1 MNYIKPFKFLNNL
14 PTKLNLFY
22 KKKSKAGVV
31 VNNKSK
37 SKRDFDPVT
46 NFDKAFEK
54 YIRML
59 INRIFPKDSII
70 GEEFE
75 DKFSENEYKWSIDP
89 IDGTRAFVIGAPTWS
104 NLISLSFKNKSLIG
118 LANFPELNKYY
129 INDKKKSYLFK
140 DKKKFILKSSNN
152 NNLKTIKII
161 GNFHG
166 TLSYEKQRKVIKKF
180 GWSFRLAGF
189 DALNYCLLAEGKVD
203 AVIEAN
209 LKPYDILPLI
219 PIIQNSGAIVTN
231 WRNEPAENGGNILAT
246 SNKVLHN
253 KILKLLKPFAKKR

>member
-1 MNYIKPFKFLNNL
+1 MDYNKPFNFLKNL
-14 PTKLNLFY
+14 PPKLNLFN
-22 KKKSKAGVV
+22 KKKSKSGLVV
-31 VNNKSK
+31 SNKSK
-37 SKRDFDPVT
+37 SKKDFDPVT
-46 NFDKAFEK
+46 NFDKAFEI
-54 YIRML
+54 YIRSL
-59 INRIFPKDSII
+59 INKKFPKDSII
-70 GEEFE
+70 GEEFA
-75 DKFSENEYKWSIDP
+75 DKFSLNDYKWSIDP

-104 NLISLSFKNKSLIG
+104 NLISLSFKERALVG

-140 DKKKFILKSSNN
+140 DRKKIILRSSNN
-152 NNLKTIKII
+152 NNLKNIKII

-219 PIIQNSGAIVTN
+219 PIIKNSGAIVTN
-231 WRNEPAENGGNILAT
+231 WRNEPAEEGGNILAT
-246 SNKVLHN
+246 SNKVLHS
-253 KILKLLKPFAKKR
+253 KILKLLKPFAKN

>member
-1 MNYIKPFKFLNNL
+1 MEYKKPYNFLKNL
-14 PTKLNLFY
+14 PSKLNAFY
-22 KKKSKAGVV
+22 KKKSNAGLII
-31 VNNKSK
+31 NNKSK
-37 SKRDFDPVT
+37 SKKDFDPVT
-46 NFDKAFEK
+46 NFDKSFEK
-54 YIRML
+54 FIRSL
-59 INRIFPKDSII
+59 IYRKFPKDAVT

-75 DKFSENEYKWSIDP
+75 DKNSSNYYKWSIDP

-104 NLISLSFKNKSLIG
+104 NLISLSYKEQSLLG

-129 INDKKKSYLFK
+129 LNDKKKSYLYK
-140 DKKKFILKSSNN
+140 SGKKLLLKSSNN

-189 DALNYCLLAEGKVD
+189 DALNYCLLAEGRVD

-219 PIIQNSGAIVTN
+219 PIIKNSGAIVTN
-231 WRNEPAENGGNILAT
+231 WNNEPAETGGNILAT
-246 SNKVLHN
+246 SNQKLHK
-253 KILKLLKPFAKKR
+253 KILNLLKPFVKK

>member
-1 MNYIKPFKFLNNL
+1 MDYNKPFNFLKSL
-14 PTKLNLFY
+14 PPKLNLFY
-22 KKKSKAGVV
+22 KKKSKSGLI

-37 SKRDFDPVT
+37 SKKDFDPVT

-54 YIRML
+54 YIRSL
-59 INRIFPKDSII
+59 INKKFPKDSII

-75 DKFSENEYKWSIDP
+75 DKFSFNDYKWSIDP

-104 NLISLSFKNKSLIG
+104 NLISLSFKEKSLVG

-129 INDKKKSYLFK
+129 LNDKKRSYLFK
-140 DKKKFILKSSNN
+140 DRKKSILKSSNN

-219 PIIQNSGAIVTN
+219 PIIKNSGAIVTN
-231 WRNEPAENGGNILAT
+231 WRNEPAEEGGNILAT
-246 SNKVLHN
+246 SNRVLHN
-253 KILKLLKPFAKKR
+253 KILKLLKPFTKK

>member
-1 MNYIKPFKFLNNL
+1 MNYKKPYKLLKAF
-14 PTKLNLFY
+14 PSKLNSFY
-22 KKKSKAGVV
+22 KKKSKLRIK

-37 SKRDFDPVT
+37 SNKDFDPVT
-46 NFDKAFEK
+46 NFDKDFEK
-54 YIRML
+54 FIRS
-59 INRIFPKDSII
+59 IIHKKFPKDSIV

-75 DKFSENEYKWSIDP
+75 DRHSANDYKWSIDP

-104 NLISLSFKNKSLIG
+104 NLIGLSFKEISLLG

-129 INDKKKSYLFK
+129 INNENKSYVFK
-140 DKKKFILKSSNN
+140 EGKKFILKSSNN
-152 NNLKTIKII
+152 INLKTAKII

-166 TLSYEKQRKVIKKF
+166 TLSYEKQKKIIKKF

-203 AVIEAN
+203 VVIEAN

-219 PIIQNSGAIVTN
+219 PIIKNSGAIVSN
-231 WRNEPAENGGNILAT
+231 WKNESAENGGNILAT
-246 SNKVLHN
+246 SNKKLHN
-253 KILKLLKPFAKKR
+253 KILKLLKPFTKK

>member
-1 MNYIKPFKFLNNL
+1 MDYIKPFNFLKTL
-14 PTKLNLFY
+14 PVKLNLFY
-22 KKKSKAGVV
+22 TKKSKVGIT

-37 SKRDFDPVT
+37 SKKDFDPVT

-54 YIRML
+54 YIRSL
-59 INRIFPKDSII
+59 INKKFSKDSII

-75 DKFSENEYKWSIDP
+75 DKFSLNDYKWSIDP

-104 NLISLSFKNKSLIG
+104 NLISLSYKNNSLLG

-140 DKKKFILKSSNN
+140 NKKKFILKSSNN
-152 NNLKTIKII
+152 NDLKKIKII

-166 TLSYEKQRKVIKKF
+166 TLSYERQKKVIKKF

-219 PIIQNSGAIVTN
+219 PIIKNAGAIVTN
-231 WRNEPAENGGNILAT
+231 WKNEPAEKGGNILAT
-246 SNKVLHN
+246 SNKKLHN
-253 KILKLLKPFAKKR
+253 KILKMLKPLTKK

>member
-1 MNYIKPFKFLNNL
+1 MDYIKPFNFLKNL
-14 PTKLNLFY
+14 PPKLNLFY
-22 KKKSKAGVV
+22 KKKSKSSLVV
-31 VNNKSK
+31 SNKSK
-37 SKRDFDPVT
+37 SKKDFDPVT

-54 YIRML
+54 YIRSL
-59 INRIFPKDSII
+59 INKKFPKDSIT
-70 GEEFE
+70 GEEFA
-75 DKFSENEYKWSIDP
+75 DKFSFNDYKWSIDP

-104 NLISLSFKNKSLIG
+104 NLISLSFKEKSLIG

-140 DKKKFILKSSNN
+140 DRKKSILRSSNN

-219 PIIQNSGAIVTN
+219 PIIKNSGAIVTN
-231 WRNEPAENGGNILAT
+231 WRNEPAEEGGNILAT
-246 SNKVLHN
+246 SNRVLHN
-253 KILKLLKPFAKKR
+253 KILKLLKPFAKK

>member
-1 MNYIKPFKFLNNL
+1 MNYKKSFNFLKKL
-14 PTKLNLFY
+14 PIKLNLFY
-22 KKKSKAGVV
+22 KRQSKSGIK

-37 SKRDFDPVT
+37 SKKDFDPVT
-46 NFDKAFEK
+46 NFDKAFER
-54 YIRML
+54 YIRSL
-59 INRIFPKDSII
+59 INKNFPQDAII
-70 GEEFE
+70 GEEFQ
-75 DKFSENEYKWSIDP
+75 DKSSSNNLKWSIDP

-104 NLISLSFKNKSLIG
+104 NLISLSHKNKSLLG

-129 INDKKKSYLFK
+129 INDKSKSYVIKNNKRFTLN
-140 DKKKFILKSSNN
+140 SSNN
-152 NNLKTIKII
+152 DNLKTLKII

-166 TLSYEKQRKVIKKF
+166 TLSYERQRKVIKKF

-219 PIIQNSGAIVTN
+219 PIIKNSGAVVTN
-231 WRNEPAENGGNILAT
+231 WNNQAAENGGNILAT
-246 SNKVLHN
+246 SNRSLHN
-253 KILKLLKPFAKKR
+253 KILKLLKPFIK

>member
-1 MNYIKPFKFLNNL
+1 MDYNKPFNFLKSL
-14 PTKLNLFY
+14 SPKLNLFY
-22 KKKSKAGVV
+22 KKKSKSGLVV
-31 VNNKSK
+31 SNKSK
-37 SKRDFDPVT
+37 SKKDFDPVT

-54 YIRML
+54 YIRSL
-59 INRIFPKDSII
+59 INKKFPKDSII
-70 GEEFE
+70 GEEFA
-75 DKFSENEYKWSIDP
+75 DKSSFNDYTWSIDP

-104 NLISLSFKNKSLIG
+104 NLISLSFKDRSLVG

-140 DKKKFILKSSNN
+140 DRKKSILRSSNN

-219 PIIQNSGAIVTN
+219 PIIKNSGAIVTN

-246 SNKVLHN
+246 SNKMLHT
-253 KILKLLKPFAKKR
+253 KILKLLKPFVKK